1 MYNIYP
7 VSLIT
12 NKQPSC
18 DLLRL
23 TAGCLFGGLKPQQA
37 VAGIT
42 STV

>member
-23 TAGCLFGGLKPQQA
+23 TAGCLFGGLL
-37 VAGIT
+37 AGIT
-42 STV
+42 SVYRI